1 MYFLFLLKFFVCGR
15 LYISNFESYSSD
27 LYDVAFRQPMTFE
40 PFVGIVGILDDL
52 PEHALGILEEVL
64 VLDQVLMLIKVFDS
78 IALILRDL

>member
-1 MYFLFLLKFFVCGR
+1 
-15 LYISNFESYSSD
+15 
-27 LYDVAFRQPMTFE
+27 MTFE
-40 PFVGIVGILDDL
+40 PFVGIIGILDDL